1 MTNELLWKLRKVHEE
16 VGVVEDKLF
25 YEFWPKALLSLL
37 ISMQSLWWWSS
48 QAPCHLRQ
56 WAKNKQKKWTIWF
69 LFSTKLVVTWHL
81 SLEARLVLFM
91 STFWCQFF
99 GVNCYQKVR
108 FIQECG
114 FYLFPASYDD
124 VMIYFLHKNIQ
135 GIKRM
140 VLSLNIIFSII

>member
-48 QAPCHLRQ
+48 QAPCHLMQ

-69 LFSTKLVVTWHL
+69 LFATKLVVTWHL

-99 GVNCYQKVR
+99 GVNWYIPKGAVYTRMWLLFVSGFLWWCYDI
-108 FIQECG
+108 FFC
-114 FYLFPASYDD
+114 
-124 VMIYFLHKNIQ
+124 
-135 GIKRM
+135 IKI
-140 VLSLNIIFSII
+140 SKISKEWF

>member
-48 QAPCHLRQ
+48 QAPCHLMQ

-69 LFSTKLVVTWHL
+69 LFATKLVVTWHL

-108 FIQECG
+108 FIQEW
-114 FYLFPASYDD
+114 ASICFRLLMMMLLWY
-124 VMIYFLHKNIQ
+124 IFC
-135 GIKRM
+135 IKI
-140 VLSLNIIFSII
+140 SKISKEWF

>member
-48 QAPCHLRQ
+48 QAPCHLMQ

-69 LFSTKLVVTWHL
+69 LFATKLVVTWHL

-99 GVNCYQKVR
+99 GVNWYQKVR

-135 GIKRM
+135 DIKRM
-140 VLSLNIIFSII
+140 VLSLNFIFSIL